1 MIGIWGAEAF
11 IDIPVREDDTPAN
24 EGETLLNGPALA
36 GERLSRSDIDALFD

>member
-11 IDIPVREDDTPAN
+11 IDIPVRDDTPAN

-36 GERLSRSDIDALFD
+36 VERLSRSDIDALFD